1 MIRIEKMNETH
12 VPQVAA
18 LEKICFADP
27 WSEASIGWEV
37 TNPLSVW
44 LTAVEDEKVLGYVGS
59 QAVLGEADM
68 MNVGVD
74 PHHRRKGIAEA
85 LVTALVRQL
94 SVENNHSLALEV
106 RLSNAPAIALYEK
119 LGFIQVGRRPNYYRN
134 PREDALIMKK
144 EWEV

>member
-27 WSEASIGWEV
+27 WSEASIRQEL
-37 TNPLSVW
+37 TNPLSLW
-44 LTAVEDEKVLGYVGS
+44 LTAVEDEKVFGYVGS

-74 PHHRRKGIAEA
+74 PNHRRKGIAEA
-85 LVTALVRQL
+85 LVTALVQQL
-94 SVENNHSLALEV
+94 SENGNHSLALEV

-119 LGFIQVGRRPNYYRN
+119 LGFTQVGRRPNYYRN

-144 EWEV
+144 EWKV